1 MDMTLARVETQSQG
15 VFSTVTTADG
25 RKLYA
30 CEHAYQDDAGNWFAK
45 IASGTYTCVRG
56 THTLDGVHWFSTF
69 EVTGVVGH
77 SGILFHS
84 GNTEMDSN
92 GCILLGL
99 GFGTLNGMKDVYS
112 SAAAFQAFSAIQA
125 GADRFTLT
133 VQ

>member
-1 MDMTLARVETQSQG
+1 MDLVLTRLERQSQG
-15 VFSTVTTADG
+15 VFSKLEGGTST
-25 RKLYA
+25 LYA
-30 CEHAYQDDAGNWFAK
+30 CEHAYQDPAGNWFAK
-45 IASGTYTCVRG
+45 IANGIYVCVAG
-56 THTLDGVHWFSTF
+56 MHTLDGVHWFRTY

-84 GNTEMDSN
+84 GNTEMDSD

-112 SAAAFQAFSAIQA
+112 SAVAFQAFSNMQA
-125 GADRFTLT
+125 GVNSFTLT